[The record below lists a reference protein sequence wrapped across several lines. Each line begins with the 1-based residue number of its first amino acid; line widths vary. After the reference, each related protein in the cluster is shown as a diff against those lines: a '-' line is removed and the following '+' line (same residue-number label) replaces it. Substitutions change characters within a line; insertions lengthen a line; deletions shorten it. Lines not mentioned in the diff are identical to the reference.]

1 MGTQSIHTKF
11 RKNLI
16 SYGSWN
22 NLTVGILSGG
32 SGGVEKYS
40 TIDEQAG
47 ANHLRITSG
56 EAASNE

>member
-1 MGTQSIHTKF
+1 MNH
-11 RKNLI
+11 L
-16 SYGSWN
+16 GSVIILMQLSCSN
-22 NLTVGILSGG
+22 VGILSGG

>member
-1 MGTQSIHTKF
+1 MPNDLKKMALRGKWI
-11 RKNLI
+11 
-16 SYGSWN
+16 
-22 NLTVGILSGG
+22 VGILSGG

-47 ANHLRITSG
+47 ANHLQITSG

>member
-1 MGTQSIHTKF
+1 MYF
-11 RKNLI
+11 KNNSLYFI
-16 SYGSWN
+16 N
-22 NLTVGILSGG
+22 NVGILSGG

>member
-1 MGTQSIHTKF
+1 MVFHD
-11 RKNLI
+11 I
-16 SYGSWN
+16 SARSQKKSHKGN
-22 NLTVGILSGG
+22 VGILSGG